1 MTIRKAQLP
10 RTSGI
15 LTFSGAQR
23 ATIEELEP
31 GIVAVFGVPYESS
44 SPTKL
49 GPQDAPRAYRETSTY
64 YAHHTKPAGDDLEVN
79 TREKFANELFSRK
92 FRDIGDLRVAH
103 HDWDL
108 TEGWLSDGVYQIV
121 SRGAVPVGLGGDHF
135 VTYGLIQGY
144 KKAVTAK
151 SGGSIGYIQFS
162 SRLDLG
168 ASDPVWG
175 EVWRGATVRRIIDSG
190 IVRPENVV
198 WIGANG
204 YVRQEEWEY
213 AKAVSANIFTVEDV
227 HRKGIEEITARALEI
242 AGKDCDGIYA
252 SVDMDVVD
260 GGYVAMTGAPQLD
273 GLRNV
278 DMWNAMDVLATGKVG
293 ALDLCG
299 LNPLIETMSLG
310 KTGQRFGTHLVLRY
324 AHPMVKKMAA
334 ATS

>member
-1 MTIRKAQLP
+1 MPIRKARLP

-15 LTFSGAQR
+15 LTFAGAQR

-31 GIVAVFGVPYESS
+31 GMVAVFGVPYESS

-49 GPQDAPRAYRETSTY
+49 GPQDAPRAYRETSNY
-64 YAHHTKPAGDDLEVN
+64 YLSSTDPGAQTIEVN
-79 TREKFANELFSRK
+79 TRERFENKLFSRK
-92 FRDIGDLRVAH
+92 LRDIGDLRVAH
-103 HDWDL
+103 HDWAM
-108 TEGWLSDGVYQIV
+108 TEGWIGDAVHRIA

-144 KKAVTAK
+144 KKAI
-151 SGGSIGYIQFS
+151 SGGNIGYIQFS
-162 SRLDLG
+162 SRLDMG
-168 ASDPVWG
+168 GVDPVWG

-190 IVRPENVV
+190 IARPENVV

-204 YVRQEEWEY
+204 YVRLEEWER
-213 AKAVSANIFTVEDV
+213 ANAFPDNIFTVEDV
-227 HRKGIEEITARALEI
+227 QRDGIEAVTTKALEI
-242 AGKDCDGIYA
+242 AGKGTDGIYA

-278 DMWNAMDVLATGKVG
+278 DVWNAMDVLAAGKVG

-324 AHPMVKKMAA
+324 AHATIKKLAGQA
-334 ATS
+334 